1 MGTLWDEE
9 ANPVDVVGMMIDLAV
24 RGYFRIEE
32 IATPQRSSFGF
43 GQTQGDYRFVK
54 LKDPD
59 DTLAALGAGAPGVAV
74 PRRRP
79 GALSELQQHFATPAG
94 TGRGRALRRC
104 GRPPDGSRPGPIGS
118 APSGRASAWP

>member
-32 IATPQRSSFGF
+32 ITAPQRSSFGF

-54 LKDPD
+54 LKGPD
-59 DTLAALGAGAPGVAV
+59 DTLLHSEQVLLESLFRDGDQAQ
-74 PRRRP
+74 
-79 GALSELQQHFATPAG
+79 LSDLQQHFAQRLALVEGALYDDAIEAG
-94 TGRGRALRRC
+94 WFPT
-104 GRPPDGSRPGPIGS
+104 RPDRV